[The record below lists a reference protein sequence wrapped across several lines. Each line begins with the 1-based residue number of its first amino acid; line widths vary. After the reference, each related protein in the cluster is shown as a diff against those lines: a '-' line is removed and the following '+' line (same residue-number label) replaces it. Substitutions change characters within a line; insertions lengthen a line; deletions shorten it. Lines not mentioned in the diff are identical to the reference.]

1 MNVIG
6 RPFFVIALTIVLATF
21 FSAAGGFCFEVLVAK
36 IKRRARSWIR
46 KRVRTMAR
54 SIHMARLC
62 ARQVNLNSVGMA
74 PGWLALEIVQI
85 WPTVL
90 F

>member
-1 MNVIG
+1 
-6 RPFFVIALTIVLATF
+6 
-21 FSAAGGFCFEVLVAK
+21 
-36 IKRRARSWIR
+36 
-46 KRVRTMAR
+46 
-54 SIHMARLC
+54 MARLC